1 MLSAFF
7 TGFML
12 CFSLN
17 CVIGAQNTYLF
28 RQGIRNEYVY
38 TLATFC
44 TISDFI
50 LILAGV
56 YGMSLIVN
64 QFYIDLF
71 LVLSALCLIFYGV
84 LRVKKVIS
92 LSYGIN
98 KEDFLEKS
106 LKKSLLAM
114 AAFTLLNPHVYLD
127 TVILI
132 GSASLQYTA
141 HDKIYYIIGATI
153 ASVIFFYGVAVFSKM
168 FSSFS
173 NNVLVLKIVDL
184 ITGGILF
191 IISFAMIKATSF
203 V

>member
-1 MLSAFF
+1 MLGAFF

-38 TLATFC
+38 ILATFC
-44 TISDFI
+44 TICDFI

-64 QFYIDLF
+64 QFYTDLF
-71 LVLSALCLIFYGV
+71 LILSALTLIIYGV
-84 LRVKKVIS
+84 LRVKKLIS
-92 LSYGIN
+92 LSYGVS

-114 AAFTLLNPHVYLD
+114 VAFTLLNPHVDLD

-132 GSASLQYTA
+132 GRASLHSNV
-141 HDKIYYIIGATI
+141 HDNIYYIIGATF

-173 NNVLVLKIVDL
+173 NNVLVLKVVDL

-203 V
+203 M

>member
-1 MLSAFF
+1 MLGAFF

-38 TLATFC
+38 ILATFC
-44 TISDFI
+44 TICDFI

-64 QFYIDLF
+64 QFYTDLF
-71 LVLSALCLIFYGV
+71 LILSALTLIIYGV
-84 LRVKKVIS
+84 LRVKKLIS
-92 LSYGIN
+92 LSYGVS

-132 GSASLQYTA
+132 GSASLQYNV
-141 HDKIYYIIGATI
+141 HDKIYYIVGATF
-153 ASVIFFYGVAVFSKM
+153 ASIIFFYGVAVFSKM

-173 NNVLVLKIVDL
+173 NNVLVLKVVDL

-203 V
+203 M

>member
-1 MLSAFF
+1 MLGAFF

-38 TLATFC
+38 ILATFC
-44 TISDFI
+44 TICDFI

-64 QFYIDLF
+64 QFYTDLF
-71 LVLSALCLIFYGV
+71 LILSALTLIIYGV
-84 LRVKKVIS
+84 LRVKKLIL
-92 LSYGIN
+92 LSYGVS

-132 GSASLQYTA
+132 GSASLQYNV
-141 HDKIYYIIGATI
+141 HDKIYYIIGATF
-153 ASVIFFYGVAVFSKM
+153 ASIIFFYGVAVFSKM

-173 NNVLVLKIVDL
+173 NNVLVLKVVDL

-191 IISFAMIKATSF
+191 IISFAMMKATSF
-203 V
+203 M

>member
-1 MLSAFF
+1 MLGAFF

-38 TLATFC
+38 ILATFC
-44 TISDFI
+44 TVCDFI

-64 QFYIDLF
+64 QFYTDLF
-71 LVLSALCLIFYGV
+71 LILSALTLIIYGV
-84 LRVKKVIS
+84 LRVKKLIL
-92 LSYGIN
+92 LSYGVS

-132 GSASLQYTA
+132 GSASLQYNV
-141 HDKIYYIIGATI
+141 HDKIYYIIGATF
-153 ASVIFFYGVAVFSKM
+153 ASIIFFYGVAVFSKM

-173 NNVLVLKIVDL
+173 NNVLVLKVVDL

-191 IISFAMIKATSF
+191 IISFAMMKATSF
-203 V
+203 M

>member
-1 MLSAFF
+1 MLGAFF

-44 TISDFI
+44 TVCDFI

-64 QFYIDLF
+64 QFYTDLF
-71 LVLSALCLIFYGV
+71 LILSALTLIIYGV
-84 LRVKKVIS
+84 LRVKKLIS
-92 LSYGIN
+92 LSYGVR

-132 GSASLQYTA
+132 GSASLQYNA
-141 HDKIYYIIGATI
+141 HDKIYYIIGATF
-153 ASVIFFYGVAVFSKM
+153 ASIIFFYGVAVFSKM

-173 NNVLVLKIVDL
+173 NNVLVLKVVDL

-203 V
+203 M

>member
-1 MLSAFF
+1 MLGAFF

-38 TLATFC
+38 ILATFC
-44 TISDFI
+44 TICDFI

-64 QFYIDLF
+64 QFYTDLF
-71 LVLSALCLIFYGV
+71 LILSALTLIIYGV
-84 LRVKKVIS
+84 LRVKKLIL
-92 LSYGIN
+92 LSYGVS

-132 GSASLQYTA
+132 GSASLQYNV
-141 HDKIYYIIGATI
+141 HDKIYYIIGATF
-153 ASVIFFYGVAVFSKM
+153 ASIIFFYGVAVFSKM

-173 NNVLVLKIVDL
+173 NNVLVLKVVDL

-203 V
+203 M

>member
-1 MLSAFF
+1 MLGAFF

-38 TLATFC
+38 ILATFC
-44 TISDFI
+44 TICDFI

-64 QFYIDLF
+64 QFYTDLF
-71 LVLSALCLIFYGV
+71 LILSALTLIIYGV
-84 LRVKKVIS
+84 LRVKKLIS
-92 LSYGIN
+92 LSYGVS

-114 AAFTLLNPHVYLD
+114 VAFTLLNPHVYLD

-132 GSASLQYTA
+132 GSASLQYNV
-141 HDKIYYIIGATI
+141 HDKIYYIIGATF
-153 ASVIFFYGVAVFSKM
+153 ASIIFFYGVAVFSKM

-173 NNVLVLKIVDL
+173 NNVLVLKVVDL

-203 V
+203 M

>member
-1 MLSAFF
+1 MLGAFF

-38 TLATFC
+38 ILATFC
-44 TISDFI
+44 TVCDFI

-64 QFYIDLF
+64 QFYTDLF
-71 LVLSALCLIFYGV
+71 LILSALTLIIYGV
-84 LRVKKVIS
+84 LRVKKLIS
-92 LSYGIN
+92 LSYGVS

-114 AAFTLLNPHVYLD
+114 AVFTLLNPHVYLD

-132 GSASLQYTA
+132 GSASLQYNV
-141 HDKIYYIIGATI
+141 HDKIYYIIGATF
-153 ASVIFFYGVAVFSKM
+153 ASIIFFYGVAVFSKM

-173 NNVLVLKIVDL
+173 NNVLVLKVVDL

-203 V
+203 M

>member
-1 MLSAFF
+1 MLGAFF

-38 TLATFC
+38 ILATFC
-44 TISDFI
+44 TVCDFI

-64 QFYIDLF
+64 QFYTDLF
-71 LVLSALCLIFYGV
+71 LILSALTLIIYGV
-84 LRVKKVIS
+84 LRVKKLIL
-92 LSYGIN
+92 LSYGVS

-132 GSASLQYTA
+132 GSASLQYNV
-141 HDKIYYIIGATI
+141 HDKIYEI
-153 ASVIFFYGVAVFSKM
+153 
-168 FSSFS
+168 
-173 NNVLVLKIVDL
+173 
-184 ITGGILF
+184 
-191 IISFAMIKATSF
+191 
-203 V
+203 